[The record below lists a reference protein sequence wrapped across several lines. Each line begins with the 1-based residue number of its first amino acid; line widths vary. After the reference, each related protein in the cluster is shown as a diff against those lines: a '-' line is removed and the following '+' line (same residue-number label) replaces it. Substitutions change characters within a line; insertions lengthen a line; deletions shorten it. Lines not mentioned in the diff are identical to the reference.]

1 MEEAL
6 NDVISEIKRRRKIN
20 QERLTAAK
28 SFTDQVKHNSIDT
41 EYAML
46 EEWIESY
53 KKNKLA

>member
-6 NDVISEIKRRRKIN
+6 NDVLYEIKRRKKIN
-20 QERLTAAK
+20 QERLAAANN
-28 SFTDQVKHNSIDT
+28 FTDQVKHNSIDT

-46 EEWIESY
+46 EEWIETY